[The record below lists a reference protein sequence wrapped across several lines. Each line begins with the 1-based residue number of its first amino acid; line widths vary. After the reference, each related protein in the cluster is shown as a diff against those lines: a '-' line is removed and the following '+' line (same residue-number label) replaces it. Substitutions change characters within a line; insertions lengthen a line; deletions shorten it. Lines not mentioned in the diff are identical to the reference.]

1 MERGRRICGSP
12 EVGASVGLAVA
23 TTVGTAVPAG
33 VGKALG
39 DRERVG
45 AEFGTWAGASV
56 GLGKIWPSFSR
67 KPLPLMKVVALHEP
81 M

>member
-1 MERGRRICGSP
+1 MERGRRFCDSP
-12 EVGASVGLAVA
+12 EVGASVGLAVEGCGEGGG
-23 TTVGTAVPAG
+23 VGTTM
-33 VGKALG
+33 G